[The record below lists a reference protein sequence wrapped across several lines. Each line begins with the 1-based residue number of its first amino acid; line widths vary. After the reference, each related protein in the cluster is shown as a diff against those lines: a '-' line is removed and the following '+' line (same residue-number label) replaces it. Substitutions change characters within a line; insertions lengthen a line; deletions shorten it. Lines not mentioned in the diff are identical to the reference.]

1 MADKWQEAVITNA
14 GISMLGEV
22 LSGGELVISRAA
34 LGGGTVDTASLM
46 SQTGLTDPLSV
57 VPVISQKKLV
67 EGKGIDVKLQIGNSG
82 VSVTQTMKQV
92 GFYAKIGDGAEKLFA
107 IMQDGIGEEIPSVA
121 SYPDFMIEFTAA
133 VAVSNTDGI
142 TVRISGSAV
151 VTAEILEERLKEKAS
166 VDHTH
171 DTATSAVPGFLS
183 AADKDKLDGISDS
196 ADSVSIVPA
205 LTAGTK
211 IGTITI
217 NGVAVDLYCQTN
229 TDTKYIPGAGITI
242 SGTTISNS
250 GVRSVASG
258 SANGTISVNTGG
270 TTANVAVKGLASAA
284 YQAVQTAAGTV
295 GLHRISSGTAA
306 ATTTNCPAGCWY
318 GKHD

>member
-1 MADKWQEAVITNA
+1 MNMLSVSVLVNSHKISTRKEQSMEINFDVAFAENGSKSDISEDKWLLGWVEIVGGINGVPTAQQFNQFGYVFDKKANVAYSKANEAMVGLDNHSNDSTLHISATEREKWNNKADKTYVDEQ
-14 GISMLGEV
+14 LG
-22 LSGGELVISRAA
+22 
-34 LGGGTVDTASLM
+34 
-46 SQTGLTDPLSV
+46 
-57 VPVISQKKLV
+57 
-67 EGKGIDVKLQIGNSG
+67 N
-82 VSVTQTMKQV
+82 
-92 GFYAKIGDGAEKLFA
+92 
-107 IMQDGIGEEIPSVA
+107 
-121 SYPDFMIEFTAA
+121 
-133 VAVSNTDGI
+133 
-142 TVRISGSAV
+142 
-151 VTAEILEERLKEKAS
+151 KADD
-166 VDHTH
+166 DHTH
-171 DTATSAVPGFLS
+171 DAATSAAPGFLS
-183 AADKDKLDGISDS
+183 AADKTKLDGISDS

-211 IGTITI
+211 IGTITV

-229 TDTKYIPGAGITI
+229 TDTKYSPGAGITI

-270 TTANVAVKGLASAA
+270 TAANVAVKGLASAA